1 MREPVGFRAFVEA
14 RYPSLVRFGT
24 LLTGDPG
31 RGEDLVQES
40 LVKTLQA
47 WDRLHRNVLD
57 DVGASSLRADGT
69 DGGPE
74 AYTRT
79 VMTHAAWRA
88 GKRRWWGERPTA
100 ELPEHAAP
108 DAYAEADTADAVRR
122 ALAALPAQ
130 QRVVLVMRFWGD
142 CSEAQIADA
151 LGVSSGTVKSRASRG
166 IAALRASGWLDD
178 AIVGGEAR

>member
-31 RGEDLVQES
+31 RGEDLVQEA
-40 LVKTLQA
+40 LVKTLHA
-47 WDRLHRNVLD
+47 WDRLHSDAVD
-57 DVGASSLRADGT
+57 DARPVRPDGT

-74 AYTRT
+74 AYTRK

-88 GKRRWWGERPTA
+88 GKRRWWGERPTD

-108 DAYAEADTADAVRR
+108 DAYAQSDTADAVRR

-130 QRVVLVMRFWGD
+130 QRVVLVLRFWGD
-142 CSEAQIADA
+142 YTEAQIADA
-151 LGVSSGTVKSRASRG
+151 LDISSGTVKSRTSRG
-166 IAALRASGWLDD
+166 IAALRATGWLDE
-178 AIVGGEAR
+178 AVVGGGS